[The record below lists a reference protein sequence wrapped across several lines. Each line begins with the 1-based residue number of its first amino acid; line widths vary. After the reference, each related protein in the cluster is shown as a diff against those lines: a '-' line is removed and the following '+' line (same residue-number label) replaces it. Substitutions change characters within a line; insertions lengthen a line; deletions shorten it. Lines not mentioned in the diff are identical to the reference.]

1 MRGENPYIFPYRI
14 WPNEFS
20 PEHTFSSGQFSF
32 PKKQL
37 NGKPIA
43 QNIELLSLFLTNIG
57 PYQHKGYTYIL
68 NKLKQNFG
76 SINGIEK
83 VSFENMETFGYTFLQ
98 KPLEALNIIYPHEYL
113 TDAITVAGQEPEID
127 INELVGKSGL
137 ARIMTHELLT
147 ATSPVRYNFEYIDVE
162 KYGRIF
168 APSEI
173 HKYSSKIANICQR
186 IINSTGVV
194 LIYSQYIDGGVVPI
208 ALALEEL
215 GFTRAQTNVHSR
227 SLFKTPPSPPL
238 SLDKK
243 NNAKYVMITGDKG
256 FTPNSKNDIKLL
268 TSDENFDGSKVKVV
282 LITQAGSEGLDLKF
296 IRQVHIL
303 DPWYNMNRIEQI
315 IGRAVR
321 NCSHKILPFKQRNTE
336 IYLYGTILENK
347 NEEAADLYVY
357 RLAELKAIQIGYI
370 SRILKEISVDCILNA
385 GQMNFTVENMQQ
397 TVKQELSSGVI
408 IENYQVGDKPFS
420 STCDYMEKCA
430 YVCNPDKKITEAEV
444 KLDTYNEAF
453 LMMNL
458 DKIILRI
465 KSLMKERFFYRKN
478 DLIIR
483 INAVKTY
490 PLSQINAGLN
500 QLIEDKYEYITDKYG
515 RLGNLIN
522 IDDLYLFQPL
532 ELNDKNISVYER
544 SVPIEYK
551 HDTLSFILPK
561 VAPRTNAPKEALAK
575 ETVARE
581 TEGARETVARETEGA
596 RETVARETVA
606 RETVAR
612 ETVSREAPKT
622 EVINLLKKMN
632 KNYTTAK
639 VKQVIERGEDNW
651 YKFCSLVID
660 NMKKD
665 VDIEILLGFLI
676 SHIVDEL
683 SLTDKISLLNYLL
696 KLDEKDEFEKR
707 IKQYLESM
715 FIIKDASTKGIMLDE
730 NGKAQLFILT
740 YPETNWKKAGQEDL
754 HDFSDEIKLIVQKF
768 LPPKE
773 KLNKFIGFM
782 GNIKNE
788 YVIFKVKD
796 LTNKRSKGARCDQ
809 SGKNDAIKILNAII
823 GQEKYAGNVDISQ
836 KQVCVMQEFLLKLYN
851 YTKKDN
857 KHWFLTPTESIL
869 INIETLKYL

>member
-1 MRGENPYIFPYRI
+1 VRGENPYIFPYRI